1 MTSPSEPTGDN
12 QASPSEPAPASN
24 ESQPA
29 ESPLG
34 QPDAAMSSVVGA
46 APPVDEGL
54 PEWEPLTP
62 ELVEDEAI
70 RGDFVI
76 RWVVVGLAL
85 LFGFS
90 QIADSRTL
98 VHVKTGEYLASHGV
112 LPPANDVFSYTA
124 SDRRWVNLSW
134 LFDLFAAGV
143 HAASGGIGLSIAQG
157 LLAGLAFGL
166 LAHAQRSA
174 IRTWW
179 GSICA
184 VLALLVCYPQITMQP
199 ELITLVG
206 LAATLYIVFRAEE
219 AASIKLLWSLIPLA
233 WVWSQFDNRAFLG
246 WLLLLCLAAG
256 ESLRRYAIGDE
267 TAAQRRSLWWRLAGG
282 AIAVAFVHPFLWE
295 SWLSP
300 IRLYFT
306 DYPALRQMYPTFVWE
321 SWLEPIR
328 LYFVDYQ
335 TLSQMTPRPGA
346 VELLFYP
353 ITSPFYWM
361 SFNHGDIAAF
371 VLFAAT
377 VVAMSLNRERLHPG
391 HLLAVIVF
399 NGLACLTTHELAAA
413 SLVNCAICTV
423 NAQDWY
429 RQRFGQVYSL
439 DWRELLFS
447 RGGRAVTVLSFFALA
462 WLVISGRIDGS
473 DGKRTG
479 VGFDQNL
486 ATQMDV
492 FRGLAL
498 DKDGRPLQFD
508 DRPFH
513 FAVRQGDL
521 LVWSG
526 QKSFLDNRA
535 GLFSGRGERNLIDV
549 YNKTR
554 RALQQKREHVP
565 GSGQA
570 AVWLA
575 TFDKYRIT
583 HAMPRLTG
591 PNPAPD
597 YTTFSDLL
605 SSEAWSLTDLTAATA
620 VFYRNGTDDKLLNEF
635 IPAHRLQYVDKVF
648 RAEAAVTETI
658 REWARPA
665 TTYDNLFA
673 LRRPANPAGVQAAQH
688 YWQMSASPGGIPPVI
703 RASLAMHA
711 IREATAGL
719 REAPHS
725 ADGYKVLGR
734 AQLVLDQIESAFM
747 AEAKVPWSGLY
758 RYYQAVAALQ
768 QAARLRPEDDSVRYA
783 LVSLLEKMKRSEL
796 SLETVRQLKILRP
809 YTPKSS
815 AAERQERESLLNLE
829 LTLEDTVKKIEQM
842 TQQGLGAGA
851 DRLEVASAADQMGG
865 VLTAIRI
872 IEEDAIYKE
881 QNLAAKTMLGVWLLE
896 AGRVREAHETLE
908 QVEQV
913 SVAGGV
919 PGWRDWVAASALAN
933 ADYPRAIRLWRDQ
946 IREIEAHA
954 AEASL
959 LTLPFVT
966 LNQYWVGA
974 DQYPLAHTATVMQAL
989 ENVRAEATV
998 LRFQMAMAQLE
1009 SGDCKGATQTLRLAV
1024 ERDPASS
1031 LRPLLQFYLLCT
1043 TNEVIEDKADV
1054 TNRVEEFDSLTDE
1067 APAKDK

>member
-12 QASPSEPAPASN
+12 PSSPGESVPASN
-24 ESQPA
+24 ELQSA
-29 ESPLG
+29 ESSSG
-34 QPDAAMSSVVGA
+34 QPDAAMSSMEGA

-76 RWVVVGLAL
+76 RWAVVGLAL

-90 QIADSRTL
+90 QIADTRTL
-98 VHVKTGEYLASHGV
+98 VHVKTGQYLAAHGV

-124 SDRRWVNLSW
+124 SERRWVNLSW
-134 LFDLFAAGV
+134 LFDLFTAGV
-143 HAASGGIGLSIAQG
+143 HAVSGGIGLSLAQG

-166 LAHAQRSA
+166 LAHAHRSA

-184 VLALLVCYPQITMQP
+184 VLALLACYPQITMQP

-219 AASIKLLWSLIPLA
+219 VSSTKRLWSLIPLA

-256 ESLRRYAIGDE
+256 ESLRRSATGDE
-267 TAAQRRSLWWRLAGG
+267 AAAQRRSLWWRLAGG

-300 IRLYFT
+300 IRLYFV

-335 TLSQMTPRPGA
+335 TLSHMTPRPGA

-353 ITSPFYWM
+353 ITSPFFWT
-361 SFNHGDIAAF
+361 SFNPGDIAAF

-377 VVAMSLNRERLHPG
+377 IVTLILNRERLHPG

-429 RQRFGQVYSL
+429 RRRFGQVYSL

-462 WLVISGRIDGS
+462 WLVISGRIDGP

-486 ATQMDV
+486 AIQMEV
-492 FRGLAL
+492 FHKIAA
-498 DKDGRPLQFD
+498 DSFD

-513 FAVRQGDL
+513 FAVRHGDL
-521 LVWSG
+521 TIWSG
-526 QKSFLDNRA
+526 QKSFVDNRA
-535 GLFSGRGERNLIDV
+535 GLFSGRDEGDLIGA

-554 RALQQKREHVP
+554 RALQQKREFLP
-565 GSGQA
+565 GSGEPT
-570 AVWLA
+570 VWTA

-583 HAMPRLTG
+583 RAMPRLTG
-591 PNPAPD
+591 PIPAPD

-605 SSEAWSLTDLTAATA
+605 STKGWVLTDLTAATA
-620 VFYRNGTDDKLLNEF
+620 VFYRDGTEDADLNEF
-635 IPAHRLQYVDKVF
+635 TSKHRLQYVEKAF
-648 RAEAAVTETI
+648 RSEAATTETI
-658 REWARPA
+658 REWAKPA

-673 LRRPANPAGVQAAQH
+673 LRRTTNPTGVFVAQH
-688 YWQMSASPGGIPPVI
+688 YWQMAAANGDIPDPI
-703 RASLAMHA
+703 RASSALIA

-734 AQLVLDQIESAFM
+734 AYLILDQIESAIM
-747 AEAKVPWSGLY
+747 AKSQMTWPGLY
-758 RYYQAVAALQ
+758 RYHQAVAALQ
-768 QAARLRPEDDSVRYA
+768 QAAMLSPDDDSVRYT

-796 SLETVRQLKILRP
+796 ALETVRQIKQLRP
-809 YTPKSS
+809 FTPNSTP
-815 AAERQERESLLNLE
+815 AERQERENLLTFE
-829 LTLEDTVKKIEQM
+829 LSLEDSVAKIEEM
-842 TQQGLGAGA
+842 TQQALGAGA
-851 DRLEVASAADQMGG
+851 DRLQVAMAAYQAGG
-865 VLTAIRI
+865 VRTAIRL

-881 QNLAAKTMLGVWLLE
+881 QNLAAKTMLGLWLLE
-896 AGRVREAHETLE
+896 AGRVRESHETLE
-908 QVEQV
+908 NVEQV

-919 PGWRDWVAASALAN
+919 QGWRDSVAASAIAN
-933 ADYPRAIRLWRDQ
+933 ADYPRAIRLWRDHV
-946 IREIEAHA
+946 REMDTSAGEAT
-954 AEASL
+954 L
-959 LTLPFVT
+959 MTLPFLA
-966 LNQYWVGA
+966 LNQYWIGA
-974 DQYPLAHTATVMQAL
+974 DQYPLTHTTAVAQTL
-989 ENVRAEATV
+989 ENVRAEAAV
-998 LRFQMAMAQLE
+998 LRFQIAMAQLE
-1009 SGDCKGATQTLRLAV
+1009 SGDSKGATQTMRLAL
-1024 ERDPASS
+1024 ERDPAS
-1031 LRPLLQFYLLCT
+1031 LIRPLLRFYLLCT
-1043 TNEVIEDKADV
+1043 TNELIEEKGGSS
-1054 TNRVEEFDSLTDE
+1054 NPVEEFEALTDD
-1067 APAKDK
+1067 AKTTGR